1 MISPIGR
8 EVDRGGGTTGMTGQR
23 QGQQQ
28 QQQQQQQRVRADCGE
43 LLQKRVSER
52 ESRLRRFNAKERVE
66 FDWHGRA

>member
-8 EVDRGGGTTGMTGQR
+8 EVDRGGGTTGATGQR
-23 QGQQQ
+23 QSQ

-43 LLQKRVSER
+43 LLQKRVSKSR
-52 ESRLRRFNAKERVE
+52 ESRFKRFNAKERVE